1 MEWVK
6 RKIRR
11 VLDLLG
17 KVRFLTMY
25 YWIFAI
31 TILIFTGSLAVTNGI
46 AKKGVRREYQ
56 EYNESLF
63 EQAQGEM
70 ERNVKELIQIAYNIM
85 SNRDI
90 NTYLNTKSLS
100 ERSRL
105 LEDVIRLEVSNIKA
119 IKSSIEAIALYDENG
134 KMVANL
140 GTFYKDK
147 LLETVKAR
155 LNFIS
160 KRIRTRRYLGI

>member
-119 IKSSIEAIALYDENG
+119 IKSSIEANCF
-134 KMVANL
+134 V
-140 GTFYKDK
+140 
-147 LLETVKAR
+147 
-155 LNFIS
+155 
-160 KRIRTRRYLGI
+160 

>member
-25 YWIFAI
+25 YWILVI

-90 NTYLNTKSLS
+90 NTYLNTKSP
-100 ERSRL
+100 SRGC
-105 LEDVIRLEVSNIKA
+105 DTT
-119 IKSSIEAIALYDENG
+119 G
-134 KMVANL
+134 
-140 GTFYKDK
+140 G
-147 LLETVKAR
+147 
-155 LNFIS
+155 
-160 KRIRTRRYLGI
+160 